1 MPVLTV
7 ERRISAPV
15 DRVYA
20 LARDVERFPEIM
32 PDVESVEILSREGS
46 NTTSRWVGVVRQ
58 FNRRLVWVEED
69 RWDNGAHTCEF
80 RQTEGDFARYEG
92 SWEFTPDGDATR
104 ARLTIDYEIEV
115 PLIGALIKGVIAK
128 LMRGN
133 CEGMLTA
140 LAQAAESSAGNA

>member
-1 MPVLTV
+1 MPILTV
-7 ERRISAPV
+7 ERRIGAPI

-32 PDVESVEILSREGS
+32 PDVESVEILSRDGS
-46 NTTSRWVGVVRQ
+46 HTTSRWVGVVRQ

-69 RWDNGAHTCEF
+69 QWDDVAHTCEF
-80 RQTEGDFARYEG
+80 RQVEGDFARYEG
-92 SWEFTPDGDATR
+92 TWAFTRDGDATH

-128 LMRGN
+128 LMRAN
-133 CEGMLTA
+133 CEGMLAA
-140 LAQAAESSAGNA
+140 LAQAAESSAGIG

>member
-32 PDVESVEILSREGS
+32 PDVESVEILSRDGGH
-46 NTTSRWVGVVRQ
+46 TTSRWVGVVRQ
-58 FNRRLVWVEED
+58 FNRRLVWEEED
-69 RWDNGAHTCEF
+69 RWDDSAHTCEF
-80 RQTEGDFARYEG
+80 RQTEGDFARYQG
-92 SWEFTPDGDATR
+92 SWEFTAEGDATH

-115 PLIGALIKGVIAK
+115 PLIGSLIKGVIAK
-128 LMRGN
+128 LMRAN
-133 CEGMLTA
+133 CEGMLA
-140 LAQAAESSAGNA
+140 GLAQAVESTAADA